1 MREIKTDYIVKV
13 ESGPECDPEFA
24 NEENEKRCAGY
35 LLMTF
40 DEDKDL
46 TSIHFNSLSVENVK
60 NAIRN
65 NMDNKCMALMRMAF
79 VLAEAEIRSMDI
91 ERQYVAEKSARRMIK
106 VLKGEDPDELFP
118 EDEIQEF
125 PEEE

>member
-1 MREIKTDYIVKV
+1 MSKIRTDYIVKV
-13 ESGPECDPEFA
+13 ESGPECDPEYA
-24 NEENEKRCAGY
+24 DEGTEKRCAGY

-40 DEDKDL
+40 DEDKEL

-60 NAIRN
+60 NAIRSN
-65 NMDNKCMALMRMAF
+65 TDNKCMALMRMAF
-79 VLAEAEIRSMDI
+79 VLAEAEIKSLDI
-91 ERQYVAEKSARRMIK
+91 ERQYKAEKSARRMIK